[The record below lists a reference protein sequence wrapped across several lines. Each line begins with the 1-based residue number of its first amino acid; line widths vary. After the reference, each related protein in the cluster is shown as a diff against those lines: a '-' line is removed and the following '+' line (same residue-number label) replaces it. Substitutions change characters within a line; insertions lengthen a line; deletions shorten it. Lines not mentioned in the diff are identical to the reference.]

1 MCVCVWSMI
10 QDRDRVQCEL
20 RLAGLADE
28 ALVLD
33 LDVKKVHKYSN

>member
-1 MCVCVWSMI
+1 MT
-10 QDRDRVQCEL
+10 QDREGVEREL

-33 LDVKKVHKYSN
+33 LDVKKVRVTNYSI